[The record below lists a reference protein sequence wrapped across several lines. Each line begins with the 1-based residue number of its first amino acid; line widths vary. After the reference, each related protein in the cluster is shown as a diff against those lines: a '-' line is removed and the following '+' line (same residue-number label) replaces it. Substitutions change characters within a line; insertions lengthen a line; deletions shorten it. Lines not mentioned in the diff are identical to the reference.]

1 MGNRSNRLMSMKTPL
16 ALGLAMMTP
25 VPAHAHILA
34 IVMPV
39 SVPVAALSLPAGSH
53 CIRFVYDANG
63 NRLSRSA
70 SVVPATPAVWGA
82 SAYGCSHW
90 G

>member
-1 MGNRSNRLMSMKTPL
+1 MGNAEFRSIAIKAPVAL
-16 ALGLAMMTP
+16 ALAMIVP
-25 VPAHAHILA
+25 APAHAHILS
-34 IVMPV
+34 IILPV
-39 SVPVAALSLPAGSH
+39 SAPVAALSLPAGGR

-70 SVVPATPAVWGA
+70 SVVPATPAAWGA
-82 SAYGCSHW
+82 SVYGCSHW